1 MNHIN
6 SPYRIMNSPYY
17 HFHTKNSLLHK
28 GQSFIHIA
36 INSSFLNLEKSIKAF
51 TIKRFKAFF
60 MECSILSIAS
70 VFLRIYKNAR
80 VYNILRIDQN

>member
-1 MNHIN
+1 
-6 SPYRIMNSPYY
+6 MNSPYY
-17 HFHTKNSLLHK
+17 HFHTKNNLLHK

-51 TIKRFKAFF
+51 TIKRFRAFVIGS
-60 MECSILSIAS
+60 SILHIAS
-70 VFLRIYKNAR
+70 VFLHIYKNAR

>member
-1 MNHIN
+1 
-6 SPYRIMNSPYY
+6 MNSLYY

-51 TIKRFKAFF
+51 TIKHFRAFF
-60 MECSILSIAS
+60 MECSILRIAS

-80 VYNILRIDQN
+80 VYNILRIYQN

>member
-1 MNHIN
+1 
-6 SPYRIMNSPYY
+6 MNSPYY

-36 INSSFLNLEKSIKAF
+36 INSSFFNFEKSTKDFI
-51 TIKRFKAFF
+51 IKRFRALTI
-60 MECSILSIAS
+60 ESSILHIAS

-80 VYNILRIDQN
+80 VYNILPIDQN

>member
-1 MNHIN
+1 
-6 SPYRIMNSPYY
+6 MNSPYY

-51 TIKRFKAFF
+51 TIKRFRAFVIGS
-60 MECSILSIAS
+60 SILHIAS
-70 VFLRIYKNAR
+70 VFLHIYKNAR
-80 VYNILRIDQN
+80 VYNILPIDQN